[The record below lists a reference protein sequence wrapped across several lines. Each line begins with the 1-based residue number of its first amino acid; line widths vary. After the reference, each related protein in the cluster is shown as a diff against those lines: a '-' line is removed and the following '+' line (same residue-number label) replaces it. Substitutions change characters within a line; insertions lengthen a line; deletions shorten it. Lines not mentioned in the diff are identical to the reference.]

1 MAVAPANQMECQSYF
16 SPADLSPTDL
26 PPIDPA
32 QIDPRSRVAE
42 IKFTLKHAG
51 LTLTQLSALSRDRFG
66 KTSRYFLPP
75 TFLHKMI
82 SGVTPHVCQIAA
94 LSVVTPHRFT
104 DWMSI
109 FGFDLSQI
117 PRLQVQLHRERTVL
131 VTPVE
136 TDTHRPAAQTPATGL
151 VTETCTPPRFRA
163 VTNNHD
169 HLYLYAKIGTA
180 DSPTFPELVPGSIV
194 RVDTRSKG
202 FAGFSDDAGSGPIY
216 LVERVG
222 GLTCCRVKQ
231 VDHRHILLLSR
242 QSPQSSFPLKLGE
255 EARILGTVD
264 TELRP
269 TQATQSHDATLDS
282 GSTASLLRRSSQTT
296 PRLCALLQTS
306 RERSGLT
313 FRSAHNIS
321 LRVAQALHNKHYAIS
336 IGLLSDYETI
346 STAPRHTAK
355 IMALCILYGIDF
367 FQYLGCAGIQ
377 YDNSLKL
384 PLPERTTTLKTKRP
398 LTWPTVQKGRTDF
411 PRSIVEAQTEAI
423 RSFSRRTFSRRKIAV

>member
-1 MAVAPANQMECQSYF
+1 MECQSY
-16 SPADLSPTDL
+16 SAPSDLSAPDL
-26 PPIDPA
+26 SRIEL
-32 QIDPRSRVAE
+32 RSRAE
-42 IKFTLKHAG
+42 AIKFALKHAG
-51 LTLTQLSALSRDRFG
+51 FTLTELSALSGDRFG
-66 KTSRYFLPP
+66 KASPYVLPP
-75 TFLHKMI
+75 TFLQKLI

-94 LSVVTPHRFT
+94 LSVITPHRFA
-104 DWMSI
+104 DWMSA
-109 FGFDLSQI
+109 FSFDLSQI

-136 TDTHRPAAQTPATGL
+136 TDPHRAAARTPATYSIP
-151 VTETCTPPRFRA
+151 ETRTRSRFRA
-163 VTNNHD
+163 ATNHLD

-180 DSPTFPELVPGSIV
+180 DNPTFPDLVPGSIV

-202 FAGFSDDAGSGPIY
+202 FAGFSDDARSGPIY

-231 VDHRHILLLSR
+231 VDDRHILLLSR

-269 TQATQSHDATLDS
+269 TQATQSHEATLDS

-321 LRVAQALHNKHYAIS
+321 LRVAQALHDKHYAIS